1 MLEIAFEPAALFVA
15 FLAVVGAAMRAVPH
29 RHNRKLFCFV
39 FAFLLA
45 PTILPTGSYGFVVP
59 FGALVGYVFS
69 TGEGGQ
75 LAEWVIGLFP
85 LHVVSFGLTGT
96 VAYFV
101 FNKLVSSHTQHGSA
115 T

>member
-45 PTILPTGSYGFVVP
+45 PTILPTGIYGFVVP

-75 LAEWVIGLFP
+75 LAEWVIGMFP
-85 LHVVSFGLTGT
+85 LHALS
-96 VAYFV
+96 
-101 FNKLVSSHTQHGSA
+101 
-115 T
+115 